1 MAHRRDMAPKR
12 AINFFVLRK
21 DFRTNWLTSY
31 AAVAREV
38 KSFQNYFSLRRCPT
52 EIVSPKIIWK

>member
-31 AAVAREV
+31 AAVAREA
-38 KSFQNYFSLRRCPT
+38 KWFQNYFSLRRCPDWN
-52 EIVSPKIIWK
+52 SFA